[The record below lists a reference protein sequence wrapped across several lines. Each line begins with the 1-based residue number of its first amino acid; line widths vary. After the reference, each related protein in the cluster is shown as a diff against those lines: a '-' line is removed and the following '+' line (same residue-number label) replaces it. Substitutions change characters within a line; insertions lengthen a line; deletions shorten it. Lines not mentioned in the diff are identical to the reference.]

1 MSVPAEIFRSSSIR
15 GLVRQTLTPQIA
27 EKIGLAI
34 GSEAAARGI
43 KRIAVGR
50 DGRLLSAD
58 YASAVAG
65 GINDAGVDV
74 IDVGLCATPV
84 LQFAAHEAAG
94 GSGVMITGGRSNAQW
109 DGLRVMLAGVPLCG
123 DAIAALYQRVE
134 AGDFAKGSGDYERES
149 FDEAYIDKVA
159 ADIKLARP
167 VKLALDCGN
176 GATGAI
182 AEELFRRIGATVSV
196 IWPQV
201 DGNFAN
207 HFPDPTNR
215 ENLIDLVSTQ
225 RSSAQGE
232 VGIAFSCDGAGLGVV
247 DTRGY
252 AIEADRVLMLLA
264 ADQVAATP
272 GLKVVGDVKTSPR
285 LAGWLAERGASIGY
299 APSGHGFI
307 EAAMTAD
314 GATLGGEYSGHFYFR
329 DRWHGHDDA
338 LYAAARIAEA
348 LSHQPDGPAAVAA
361 LSKAFTAQEV
371 RIKVNEGEAG
381 PLVAEIAAKASF
393 DGAPEIVTTD
403 GLRVIWPDGFG
414 VLRASS
420 TGPALTLRFEGASDA
435 AYKRVQAAFRAAI
448 QTARPGVALP
458 F

>member
-1 MSVPAEIFRSSSIR
+1 MTLSAEIFRPGSIR
-15 GLVRQTLTPQIA
+15 GLVRQTITPQVA

-34 GSEAAARGI
+34 GSEALARGF

-58 YASAVAG
+58 YASALAG

-74 IDVGLCATPV
+74 IDIGLCATPV
-84 LQFAAHEAAG
+84 LQFAAHEVADG
-94 GSGVMITGGRSNAQW
+94 CGVMITGGRSGAQW
-109 DGLRVMLAGVPLCG
+109 DGMRLMLGGVPLCG
-123 DAIAALYQRVE
+123 DAITALFRRIE

-149 FDEAYIDKVA
+149 YNDAYIEKVA

-167 VKLALDCGN
+167 VKLVIDCGN
-176 GATGAI
+176 GVTGAI
-182 AEELFRRIGATVSV
+182 VDALFRRIGCTVV
-196 IWPQV
+196 EIFPQV

-207 HFPDPTNR
+207 HFPDPTVR
-215 ENLIDLVSTQ
+215 DNLVDLISSQ

-252 AIEADRVLMLLA
+252 AVEADRVLMLLA
-264 ADQVAATP
+264 ADQLAGTP

-285 LAGWLAERGASIGY
+285 LAGWLADKGGAISY
-299 APSGHGFI
+299 AASGHGFI

-314 GATLGGEYSGHFYFR
+314 GATLGGEYTGHFYFR

-348 LSHQPDGPAAVAA
+348 LSHQPDGPAALAA
-361 LSKAFTAQEV
+361 LPKAFTGQEV
-371 RIKVNEGEAG
+371 RIKVAEGEAA
-381 PLVAEIAAKASF
+381 PLVAEIAAAATF
-393 DGAPEIVTTD
+393 DGAPEIITTD
-403 GLRVIWPDGFG
+403 GLRVVWPDGFG
-414 VLRASS
+414 VLRAST
-420 TGPALTLRFEGASDA
+420 TGPALTLRFEGANDA
-435 AYKRVQAAFRAAI
+435 AYKRVQAAFRAAF
-448 QTARPGVALP
+448 QAVKPGVALP